1 MYNKLKKFLIYSF
14 GNLLSTYLSP
24 VLDIELISL
33 GLAIDTVNLAFK
45 AGSSKQGNA
54 FLASVG

>member
-1 MYNKLKKFLIYSF
+1 
-14 GNLLSTYLSP
+14 
-24 VLDIELISL
+24 VLDIELICP
-33 GLAIDTVNLAFK
+33 GLAIETVNLAFK